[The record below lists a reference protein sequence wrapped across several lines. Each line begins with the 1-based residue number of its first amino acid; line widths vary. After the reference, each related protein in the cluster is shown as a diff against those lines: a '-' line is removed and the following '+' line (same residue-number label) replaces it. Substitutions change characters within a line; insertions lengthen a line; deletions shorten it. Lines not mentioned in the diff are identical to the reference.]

1 MEMPS
6 RILVVDDEAAMLA
19 STLRQRGYPAEGVAG
34 HACLD
39 ELSCAGRA
47 VVLIDTVPETSGLE
61 LCHRLRDRYPRVLP
75 IVLTGRREPDVAIA
89 AMRAGAFDY
98 LTKPVSIP
106 VLEDALARAL
116 GHLTMQSELDRLR
129 EAPLEQPL
137 ADVVASS
144 PAIQRTLDLA
154 RRVAASDA
162 TVLVTGE
169 SGAGKERIA
178 AAIHRFSSRRHERFV
193 AINCSAMTAPLI
205 ESELF
210 GHAAGAFSGADR
222 ERVGL
227 FLHAAGGTILLDE
240 VADMPLEMQAKLL
253 RVLQERSV
261 RPLGSDEEVPL
272 HARILAATS
281 RDLEVEVATGRFRQD
296 LYHRINVVAVHVPP
310 LRERREDVLPLAQMM
325 LRRCATRVAK
335 RVETMSP
342 ATARALRAYSWPGN
356 VRELE
361 NCIERAVAV
370 CRLDQ
375 ITIDDLPDKIRVA
388 SGARGALAPGVT
400 GGFATLT
407 EMKVAYVRKA
417 LAVCGGNKS
426 LAARVLGID
435 RRTITS
441 LLVPPGATGSTSPIE
456 N

>member
-6 RILVVDDEAAMLA
+6 KILVVDDDAAMLA

-39 ELSCAGRA
+39 VLSCAGQA
-47 VVLIDTVPETSGLE
+47 VVLLDTSGLE
-61 LCHRLRDRYPRVLP
+61 LCHHLRDRYPRVLP
-75 IVLTGRREPDVAIA
+75 IVLAGRREPDIAIA

-106 VLEDALARAL
+106 LLEDALSRAL
-116 GHLTMQSELDRLR
+116 GHLTMQVELDRLR
-129 EAPLEQPL
+129 DAALEQPM
-137 ADVVASS
+137 ADVVAAS
-144 PAIQRTLDLA
+144 PAIQRTLELA
-154 RRVAASDA
+154 RRVASSDA

-169 SGAGKERIA
+169 SGVGKERVA
-178 AAIHRFSSRRHERFV
+178 AAIHRFSARRREPFV
-193 AINCSAMTAPLI
+193 AINCSAMTVPLI

-210 GHAAGAFSGADR
+210 GHVAGAFSGADR
-222 ERVGL
+222 DREGL

-272 HARILAATS
+272 QARILAATS
-281 RDLEVEVATGRFRQD
+281 RDLEAEVAVGRFRQD

-310 LRERREDVLPLAQMM
+310 LRDRREDILPLAQMM
-325 LRRCATRVAK
+325 LRQCASRVGK
-335 RVETMSP
+335 RVETMTP
-342 ATARALRAYSWPGN
+342 ATARALRGYSWPGN

-375 ITIDDLPDKIRVA
+375 ITIDDLPDKIRIA
-388 SGARGALAPGVT
+388 CGARGVLAVGIA

-435 RRTITS
+435 RRTISS
-441 LLVPPGATGSTSPIE
+441 LLVPSGDTCSSPLIE